1 MRPAESFVVN
11 LIEFQSGEVTLVIT
25 GVPSQTV
32 SSMQALEAL
41 GDLSLTSQC
50 SLSEQSQ
57 DMECPESFMDQSDQT
72 QCQSTDPGLPESVAQ
87 TLVKGPT
94 DPGATTVDLAQV

>member
-1 MRPAESFVVN
+1 MRPAKSFVVN

-57 DMECPESFMDQSDQT
+57 DMECPESFMDQSDQS
-72 QCQSTDPGLPESVAQ
+72 CDPGYHGNQRKILYRPSICIAI
-87 TLVKGPT
+87 T
-94 DPGATTVDLAQV
+94 DLRYCQPS